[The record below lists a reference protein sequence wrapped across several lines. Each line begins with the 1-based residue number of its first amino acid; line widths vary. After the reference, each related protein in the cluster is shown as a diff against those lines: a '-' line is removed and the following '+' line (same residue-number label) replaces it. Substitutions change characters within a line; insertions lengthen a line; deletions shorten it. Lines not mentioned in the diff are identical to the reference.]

1 MQILAEAHLDAGM
14 EFLPA
19 SQRRRQYSG
28 GCRGDRRDLELA
40 RLEAECRAYRS
51 PGTVCVVDCG
61 ARLGKEV
68 LSGHCETYSSRKPL
82 QKPPAELCLQHTDL
96 LRQRRLGYAQTFR
109 GAAEGALLGDDYEVL
124 ELTEIHALSI
134 GIAAICV
141 QRITIDIVYL

>member
-19 SQRRRQYSG
+19 SQRRRQDSG

-40 RLEAECRAYRS
+40 RLEAECRAYGS
-51 PGTVCVVDCG
+51 PGTVCVADCC

-68 LSGHCETYSSRKPL
+68 LSGHRETHSSWQPL
-82 QKPPAELCLQHTDL
+82 QKCPAELRLQHADL
-96 LRQRRLGYAQTFR
+96 LRQRRLGDEQAFR
-109 GAAEGALLGDDYEVL
+109 RAGEGALLGDDYEVL